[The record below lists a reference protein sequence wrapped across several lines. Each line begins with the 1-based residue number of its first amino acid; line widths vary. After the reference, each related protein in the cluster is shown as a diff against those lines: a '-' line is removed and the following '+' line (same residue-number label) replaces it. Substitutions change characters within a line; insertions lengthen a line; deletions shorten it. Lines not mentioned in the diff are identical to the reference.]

1 MNLQTPIILS
11 EGVKDEI
18 LNMLASTSYWQ
29 MQMTPE
35 RRQAAL
41 KQIKHFRNLVNGN
54 YHATMWIARVFQRYL
69 IAKGSR
75 DDAKNEKKFKELC
88 KNGYD
93 SSRIVDDMN
102 KLVHPTQRGEA
113 FDAYHRYWNEA
124 EASTAMMQVEQPR
137 SKWTTNEQGVL
148 EPTYERKPLKTV
160 VQNALSNIQFR
171 DAVTGKDLPYN
182 EIYNAINAAAAA
194 FKESK
199 ELMQGKIVMS
209 FDDAA
214 STTWNWIDALYCDTE
229 SVHMGHC
236 GNRANPKP
244 GDSLLS
250 LRQMRSGMRAPHL
263 TFIYNKNSKTLGE
276 MKGRANAK
284 PNAKYHEFIVQLLI
298 KMPDPINIEYLNGS
312 GYNAGNNFSL
322 NDLNEQHF
330 KQLVQHNA
338 DLVKRQIAMS
348 GKVDEYQKLDDK
360 HVAWFRQVVPDA
372 MKQEPQETYTQKY
385 MQDEK

>member
-1 MNLQTPIILS
+1 
-11 EGVKDEI
+11 
-18 LNMLASTSYWQ
+18 
-29 MQMTPE
+29 
-35 RRQAAL
+35 
-41 KQIKHFRNLVNGN
+41 
-54 YHATMWIARVFQRYL
+54 
-69 IAKGSR
+69 
-75 DDAKNEKKFKELC
+75 
-88 KNGYD
+88 
-93 SSRIVDDMN
+93 
-102 KLVHPTQRGEA
+102 
-113 FDAYHRYWNEA
+113 
-124 EASTAMMQVEQPR
+124 
-137 SKWTTNEQGVL
+137 
-148 EPTYERKPLKTV
+148 
-160 VQNALSNIQFR
+160 
-171 DAVTGKDLPYN
+171 
-182 EIYNAINAAAAA
+182 
-194 FKESK
+194 
-199 ELMQGKIVMS
+199 
-209 FDDAA
+209 
-214 STTWNWIDALYCDTE
+214 
-229 SVHMGHC
+229 MGHC